1 MAKLGDVATNV
12 LAVISVACAV
22 TVTVVAVRGQTA
34 RRGTAAP
41 QPRHVSNWREYAAVG
56 HRMGSA
62 AAPVTITE
70 FADFQCPVCRQF
82 TLGALA
88 SIRREYGN
96 RVAVVYRYWPL
107 SMHPLAYP
115 AARAAECAA
124 AQGRF
129 EAFHDLIY
137 AKQDSLGLK
146 SFASFARDAGVPD
159 STAFAACDFKLGPV
173 AVVERDIAAVEALG
187 GTGTPTL
194 LVNDLVLPGAADSA
208 RFDQYVR
215 SALRAAGAATP

>member
-1 MAKLGDVATNV
+1 MAKLGDIATNV
-12 LAVISVACAV
+12 LAVISVTCAV

-129 EAFHDLIY
+129 EAFHDLLY

-146 SFASFARDAGVPD
+146 SFASFARDAGVAD
-159 STAFAACDFKLGPV
+159 TIAFARCNAGATVPAIETDV
-173 AVVERDIAAVEALG
+173 TAAKEVG

-194 LVNDLVLPGAADSA
+194 LVNDLMLPGAPDSA
-208 RFDQYVR
+208 RLEKLVNQALR
-215 SALRAAGAATP
+215 SAVK